1 MYRGGCVVFYL
12 DTAECVGRGQNFAKG
27 GGMIAVLLAVL
38 TVFSA
43 GYSNVAKGGG
53 MSIAKLVRDIGIH
66 RAAYARGAPL
76 ISDVEYDALEDQLR
90 QLDPNH
96 QLLQQPWREEG
107 AGEKVAHDVPM
118 LSLQK
123 TYSMADLLSWV
134 GEREVVGALKID
146 GNSLSLVYRAGQLQ
160 VAKTRGD
167 GQRGENVT
175 AKCEYIETIPASL
188 SDTRHLEIRG
198 ELHCSQGKFFVLAAE
213 MEGLGLP
220 KPTSPRNVVAG
231 LLGRKE
237 HPDLVR
243 HFSFVAFDLLYHDE
257 GVLPA
262 TEMDK
267 LGRLTKLGFALPE
280 PQLLT
285 SAATIEAYLE
295 QVRIKMADYDN
306 LHDSGDEDKISLDGA
321 VISFND
327 LAYARELG
335 STAHHPRSRMAFKW
349 QGATAVTK
357 INNIVWDTS
366 RFGIVTPVAEIEPVS
381 LHNALLRRVTLHNA
395 ATVKLYNLKRG
406 TEIKIV
412 RSGEVIPKFLEVV
425 REAEGELDLPAACPS
440 CAAPLEDDGVRLL
453 CTSNAC
459 PAQQL
464 RSVLNW
470 LRAAE
475 VRDLSE
481 KRLAAMMELGLVQT
495 IPDLYRLTK
504 DDLLR
509 VPLTGERMANK
520 LHAAIAASK
529 QLPAERL
536 LSGLGI
542 RGGGRATWRALLQ
555 VAPTLEGLL
564 RLTAEDIGKI
574 DGFAA
579 KSAEQIYQGL
589 QDRRALIDELLA
601 VGVEVIAPTVPQTGS
616 QQGQKYVISG
626 ALSQPRAFYQ
636 ELLEKHGATL
646 ASSVSAK
653 TTAVVTADA
662 SADSSKIKAA
672 RKLKIPLI
680 DEQELLTRLQQGNS

>member
-1 MYRGGCVVFYL
+1 MLCPEYWYEACC
-12 DTAECVGRGQNFAKG
+12 TANCTEADGR
-27 GGMIAVLLAVL
+27 
-38 TVFSA
+38 SE
-43 GYSNVAKGGG
+43 GGG
-53 MSIAKLVRDIGIH
+53 MSVAKLARAISIH

-96 QLLQQPWREEG
+96 PLLQQLDGGDG

-123 TYSMADLLSWV
+123 TYSIADLLSWV
-134 GEREVVGALKID
+134 GGRAVVGALKID
-146 GNSLSLVYRAGQLQ
+146 GNSLSLVYRKGQLQ

-175 AKCEYIETIPASL
+175 AKCEYIETIPTSL

-213 MEGLGLP
+213 MGGLGLP
-220 KPTSPRNVVAG
+220 QPTSPRNVVAG

-237 HPDLVR
+237 HPSLVR
-243 HFSFVAFDLLYHDE
+243 HFSFTAFDLFYHDDE
-257 GVLPA
+257 GALPA

-267 LGRLTKLGFALPE
+267 LASLTRLGFALPE

-285 SAATIEAYLE
+285 SAVAIEAYLE
-295 QVRIKMADYDN
+295 QVRIKMGNYDN
-306 LHDSGDEDKISLDGA
+306 LRNRGGEDQVSLDG
-321 VISFND
+321 VVLSFND
-327 LAYARELG
+327 LAYAREIG

-349 QGATAVTK
+349 QGATAVVK
-357 INNIVWDTS
+357 INAIVWNTS

-381 LHNALLRRVTLHNA
+381 LHNASIRRVTLHNA

-425 REAEGELDLPAACPS
+425 REAEGELDLPSACPS
-440 CAAPLEDDGVRLL
+440 CASQISDDGVRLL
-453 CTSNAC
+453 CTSNDC

-509 VPLTGERMANK
+509 MPLTGERMASK
-520 LHAAIAASK
+520 LHAAITASK
-529 QLPAERL
+529 RLSAERL

-555 VAPTLEGLL
+555 VAPTLTALL
-564 RLTAEDIGKI
+564 QLTAEDISKI

-589 QDRRALIDELLA
+589 QDRRALIGELLA
-601 VGVEVIAPTVPQTGS
+601 VGVEVIAPPVPQSSS
-616 QQGQKYVISG
+616 QRGQKYVISG
-626 ALSQPRAFYQ
+626 ALSQPRAFYR
-636 ELLEKHGATL
+636 ELLEKHGAML
-646 ASSVSAK
+646 VASVSAK
-653 TTAVVTADA
+653 TTAVVTADP
-662 SADSSKIKAA
+662 SANSSKIKAA